1 MTIDNILLNNSLT
14 AIEQYIVL
22 LDIQLQTMP
31 KNNDVFKTIE
41 ACREL
46 AQEINL
52 LYKKINN

>member
-1 MTIDNILLNNSLT
+1 MTLDNIRLNKSLT

-31 KNNDVFKTIE
+31 KNNDVTRTVE
-41 ACREL
+41 ACRDL